1 YIESREAFVNRQQR
15 VGSRTI
21 CLKSIVEGGWG
32 RDVLV
37 NAIHRER
44 HIVSAGAISIKNME
58 AGGIAYRR
66 FRACQPKCWGEGNS
80 WCSKQIPP
88 LQRRHAAFWCAVF
101 FDCK

>member
-1 YIESREAFVNRQQR
+1 
-15 VGSRTI
+15 
-21 CLKSIVEGGWG
+21 
-32 RDVLV
+32 VLV

-44 HIVSAGAISIKNME
+44 HIVLAGAISIKNME

-80 WCSKQIPP
+80 WCGKQIPP

-101 FDCK
+101 FDGKSLLHGEQPHTHEYRSTYNP